1 MSTQTQSQGMGAREA
16 GRPLPTQWQGGDA
29 VITIGITG
37 GIGSGKSTASH
48 ILAELGAEVIDA
60 DKVGHKIYL
69 PDTPAWREIV
79 AAFGEGVLAPDRT
92 IDRTKLGP
100 IVFSHPDALR
110 QLNAI
115 THGKIFSYIQG
126 QIDYMRQKQAT
137 RVVVVEAAILLEAG
151 WRSLVD
157 QLWVV
162 VTEVEV
168 AIARLKAYKN
178 FTEDQARVRIAA
190 QLSNEERVVQA
201 DKVIWNN
208 TDLPALRQAVEA
220 AWRSLH

>member
-1 MSTQTQSQGMGAREA
+1 M
-16 GRPLPTQWQGGDA
+16 L
-29 VITIGITG
+29 TIGITG
-37 GIGSGKSTASH
+37 GIGSGKSTASQ
-48 ILAELGAEVIDA
+48 LLGELGAEVIDA

-79 AAFGEGVLAPDRT
+79 ATFGAGVLAPDRT
-92 IDRTKLGP
+92 IDRAKLGP
-100 IVFSHPDALR
+100 IVFSEPDALR

-126 QIDYMRQKQAT
+126 QIDYMRDKQAT

-162 VTEVEV
+162 VAEVDV
-168 AIARLKAYKN
+168 VIARLQTYKH
-178 FTEDQARVRIAA
+178 FTEEQARARIAA
-190 QLSNEERVVQA
+190 QLSNEERIAQA
-201 DKVIWNN
+201 DQVIRNN
-208 TDLPALRQAVEA
+208 TDLSALRQAVEA
-220 AWRSLH
+220 AWQSLR

>member
-1 MSTQTQSQGMGAREA
+1 
-16 GRPLPTQWQGGDA
+16 

-37 GIGSGKSTASH
+37 GIGSGKSTASQ
-48 ILAELGAEVIDA
+48 ILGELGAEVIDA
-60 DKVGHKIYL
+60 DQVGHRIYR

-79 AAFGEGVLAPDRT
+79 ATFGEGVLAPDRT

-100 IVFSHPDALR
+100 IVFSNPDALR

-126 QIDYMRQKQAT
+126 QIDYMRQKQVTSA
-137 RVVVVEAAILLEAG
+137 VVVEAAILLEAG

-178 FTEDQARVRIAA
+178 FTEDQARARIAA
-190 QLSNEERVVQA
+190 QLSNAERMAQA

-208 TDLPALRQAVEA
+208 TDLPALRQAVTA
-220 AWRSLH
+220 AWGSLGLTQGAPRQTGGGN

>member
-1 MSTQTQSQGMGAREA
+1 
-16 GRPLPTQWQGGDA
+16 

-37 GIGSGKSTASH
+37 GIGSGKSTASQ
-48 ILAELGAEVIDA
+48 ILGELGAEVIDA

-79 AAFGEGVLAPDRT
+79 ATFGADVLALDRT
-92 IDRTKLGP
+92 IDRAKLGP
-100 IVFSHPDALR
+100 IVFSDPEALR

-126 QIDYMRQKQAT
+126 QIDYMRDKQAT
-137 RVVVVEAAILLEAG
+137 RVVAVEAAILLEAG

-162 VTEVEV
+162 VAEVDV
-168 AIARLKAYKN
+168 VIARLKAYKH
-178 FTEDQARVRIAA
+178 FTEEQARARIAA
-190 QLSNEERVVQA
+190 QLSNAERIAQA
-201 DKVIWNN
+201 DQVIWNN
-208 TDLPALRQAVEA
+208 TDLSALRQVVEA
-220 AWRSLH
+220 TWQHLG

>member
-1 MSTQTQSQGMGAREA
+1 M
-16 GRPLPTQWQGGDA
+16 
-29 VITIGITG
+29 ITIGITG
-37 GIGSGKSTASH
+37 GIGSGKSTASQ
-48 ILAELGAEVIDA
+48 ILGELGAEVIDA
-60 DKVGHKIYL
+60 DQVGHRIYL

-79 AAFGEGVLAPDRT
+79 ATFGEGVLAPDRT

-100 IVFSHPDALR
+100 LVFSNPDALR

-115 THGKIFSYIQG
+115 AHGKIFSYIQG

-151 WRSLVD
+151 WQALVD
-157 QLWVV
+157 QIWVV

-178 FTEDQARVRIAA
+178 FTEDQARARIAA
-190 QLSNEERVVQA
+190 QLSNEARMAQA
-201 DKVIWNN
+201 DRVIWNN
-208 TDLPALRQAVEA
+208 TDLSALRQAVAA
-220 AWRSLH
+220 AWRSLR

>member
-1 MSTQTQSQGMGAREA
+1 M
-16 GRPLPTQWQGGDA
+16 
-29 VITIGITG
+29 ITIGITG
-37 GIGSGKSTASH
+37 GIGSGKSTASQ
-48 ILAELGAEVIDA
+48 ILGELGAEVIDA
-60 DKVGHKIYL
+60 DRVGHRIYL

-92 IDRTKLGP
+92 IDRAKLGP
-100 IVFSHPDALR
+100 LVFSNPDALR

-115 THGKIFSYIQG
+115 AHGKMFSYIQG
-126 QIDYMRQKQAT
+126 QIDYMRDKHAT
-137 RVVVVEAAILLEAG
+137 PVVVVEAAILLEAG
-151 WRSLVD
+151 WRALVD

-178 FTEDQARVRIAA
+178 FTEDQARARVAA
-190 QLSNEERVVQA
+190 QLSNEARMAQA

-208 TDLPALRQAVEA
+208 TDLSALRQAVEA
-220 AWRSLH
+220 AWHSLGLSAAHG

>member
-1 MSTQTQSQGMGAREA
+1 M
-16 GRPLPTQWQGGDA
+16 
-29 VITIGITG
+29 ITIGITG
-37 GIGSGKSTASH
+37 GIGSGKSTASQ
-48 ILAELGAEVIDA
+48 ILGELGAEVIDA
-60 DKVGHKIYL
+60 DRVGHRIYL

-92 IDRTKLGP
+92 IDRTRLGP
-100 IVFSHPDALR
+100 IVFSNPDALR

-126 QIDYMRQKQAT
+126 QIDYMRDKQAT

-151 WRSLVD
+151 WRTLVD

-178 FTEDQARVRIAA
+178 FTADQARARIAA

-201 DKVIWNN
+201 DRVIWNN

-220 AWRSLH
+220 AWRSLR

>member
-1 MSTQTQSQGMGAREA
+1 M
-16 GRPLPTQWQGGDA
+16 
-29 VITIGITG
+29 ITIGITG
-37 GIGSGKSTASH
+37 GIGSGKSTASQ
-48 ILAELGAEVIDA
+48 ILGELGAEVIDA
-60 DKVGHKIYL
+60 DIVTHQIYL

-79 AAFGEGVLAPDRT
+79 ATFGAGVLAPDRT
-92 IDRTKLGP
+92 IDRTRLGP
-100 IVFSHPDALR
+100 IVFSNPEALR

-162 VTEVEV
+162 VTDVEV
-168 AIARLKAYKN
+168 AITRLKAYKN
-178 FTEDQARVRIAA
+178 FTEDQARARIAA
-190 QLSNEERVVQA
+190 QLSNEERMAQA
-201 DKVIWNN
+201 DRVIRNN
-208 TDLPALRQAVEA
+208 TDLSALRQAVTA
-220 AWRSLH
+220 AWHSLR